1 MAALVV
7 RTSILSILF
16 LAILMNVSG
25 QSAINLQKKI
35 SITANTIQLDSLLR
49 VITRQSGAKFSI
61 NTRKFPASKP
71 IAIKDHS
78 PTIAKLL
85 QVIKQTTGVYYATLG
100 DHIILLDN
108 PPSAK
113 KAPTS
118 TVNKKPAPA
127 PAHKTNYVKS
137 KPTAPVKKVTVINT
151 APAPLQSKPGV
162 ESGSLIKPDSI
173 ALKPKPDTTF
183 KQALPVDKPPV
194 RKKTVTANNK
204 PTPPANDDKERSGIL
219 NNLFAKTG
227 VSADD
232 LFYCNPS
239 IQIGH
244 PYLYGIASYSTNFN
258 ISGFRYGLGASI
270 PLSNSWKLHLQLTT
284 GNLSSKVDTMT
295 LHWEYKTQLHRAG
308 LIAET
313 DLGEHFKLQFGP
325 IFNLMKMTFY
335 RNGQKA
341 APGLPTEYIDR
352 KFNLL
357 KPIYAFT
364 NTFSP
369 SVAKSTKSWIGLQVS
384 IFYNFNFFKR
394 E

>member
-1 MAALVV
+1 MALAVV
-7 RTSILSILF
+7 RTNILSIFF

-35 SITANTIQLDSLLR
+35 SIPANAIQLDSLLH

-61 NTRKFPASKP
+61 NTRKFPASKS
-71 IAIKDHS
+71 IAIKDHA

-85 QVIKQTTGVYYATLG
+85 QVINQTTGVYYATLG

-108 PPSAK
+108 PPPAK
-113 KAPTS
+113 KNSPGIANKQPIPVHKS
-118 TVNKKPAPA
+118 TTV
-127 PAHKTNYVKS
+127 KT
-137 KPTAPVKKVTVINT
+137 KPTASLKKEAVIAT
-151 APAPLQSKPGV
+151 PPALLQPQPGV
-162 ESGSLIKPDSI
+162 DSGSIVKSDSI
-173 ALKPKPDTTF
+173 ALKPKPDSILT
-183 KQALPVDKPPV
+183 LPSPVAQPPV
-194 RKKTVTANNK
+194 RKKPTTTNNK
-204 PTPPANDDKERSGIL
+204 PTPPANNDKDRSGFL
-219 NNLFAKTG
+219 SNLFAKAG

-232 LFYCNPS
+232 LFYCNPT

-244 PYLYGIASYSTNFN
+244 PYFYGIATYSTNFN
-258 ISGFRYGLGASI
+258 ISGLRYGIGASV
-270 PLSNSWKLHLQLTT
+270 PLSDYWKLHLQLTT

-308 LIAET
+308 IIAET
-313 DLGEHFKLQFGP
+313 NLGEHFKLQFGP
-325 IFNLMKMTFY
+325 VFNLMKLTFY
-335 RNGQKA
+335 RNGQMTS
-341 APGLPTEYIDR
+341 PGLSTEYIDR

-357 KPIYAFT
+357 KPVYTFT

-369 SVAKSTKSWIGLQVS
+369 NVAKSTKSWVGLQIS